1 MKLFNSDYISILGN
15 LTAKNQCNYKGFEML
30 KYPYNLCSCCCYEK
44 IKKAESPGFCLLEL

>member
-30 KYPYNLCSCCCYEK
+30 KYPYNLCSCCCHEK